1 MVLAHPKVILAKP
14 RLIRFW
20 PILNLP
26 LTVLAKPILIRF
38 WPTLNLPLTVLAKP
52 ILIRFW
58 PTLNLPFLAYTLL
71 PVRKGRVE
79 AYPAPRLV
87 FMRAL

>member
-20 PILNLP
+20 PI
-26 LTVLAKPILIRF
+26 
-38 WPTLNLPLTVLAKP
+38 LNLPLTVLAKP